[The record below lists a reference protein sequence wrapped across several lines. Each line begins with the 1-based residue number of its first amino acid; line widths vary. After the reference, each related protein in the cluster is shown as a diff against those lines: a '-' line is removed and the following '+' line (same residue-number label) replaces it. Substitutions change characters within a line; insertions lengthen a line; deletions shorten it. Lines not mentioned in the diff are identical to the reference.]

1 MGGRVQFKAERH
13 MRISLIL
20 TLLITFIFGF
30 AQLDYAQRG
39 FGRFF
44 IEQNDPPPTELV
56 IARWKFSTNGRIGHM
71 GWSHNY
77 PTAEIHLNQLL
88 SEVTAVNVES
98 MSYRIV
104 NLDSPEVFDYP
115 FGYVSEPG
123 EMELNEVEVHNL
135 RQFIDRGGFVLVDD
149 FDGPWQFDQF
159 RRQVLRAFPDR
170 RLEPLSSSDEIF
182 HTYYDIEDLSIW
194 DPYVPGADPVFY
206 GLRNSA
212 GELAMVACFNNDFA
226 NFWDWIDQRRY
237 PLKPSS
243 EAFRM
248 GINFVIYAMTH

>member
-1 MGGRVQFKAERH
+1 
-13 MRISLIL
+13 MRITLIV
-20 TLLITFIFGF
+20 TLLISFVLGF

-44 IEQNDPPPTELV
+44 IEQNDPPATEFV
-56 IARWKFSTNGRIGHM
+56 IARWKFSTNGRIGNM

-77 PTAEIHLNQLL
+77 PNAEIHLNQMI

-98 MSYRIV
+98 LSYRIV
-104 NLDSPEVFDYP
+104 NLASSEVFDYP

-123 EMELNEVEVHNL
+123 EMELNEVEIENL

-149 FDGPWQFDQF
+149 FDGPWQWEQF

-170 RLEPLSSSDEIF
+170 RLEPLSASDEIF
-182 HTYYDIEDLSIW
+182 HTHYDIEDLTIW
-194 DPYVPGADPVFY
+194 APYVPGADPIFY

-237 PLKPSS
+237 PLRPSS

-248 GINFVIYAMTH
+248 GVNFVIYAMTH